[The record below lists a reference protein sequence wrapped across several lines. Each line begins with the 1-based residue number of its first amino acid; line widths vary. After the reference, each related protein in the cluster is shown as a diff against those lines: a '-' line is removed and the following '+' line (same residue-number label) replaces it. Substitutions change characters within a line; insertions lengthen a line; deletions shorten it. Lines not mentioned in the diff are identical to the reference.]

1 MNLAKLV
8 TCAIC
13 GNQFAITDADE
24 KKIQEVV
31 NSLKTENLKVKGE
44 VEYFCKI
51 CKKMVKTS

>member
-1 MNLAKLV
+1 V
-8 TCAIC
+8 VC
-13 GNQFAITDADE
+13 GDHFAITDADE

-44 VEYFCKI
+44 VEYICKI